1 MKKPPENPIAI
12 QSPSIAPSF
21 PIPFLTPSTN
31 QSEITQS
38 DIDTINMA
46 AVNLYKQWCNV
57 DMTINELARL
67 FRTTTDFSKHR
78 RAIMEMPYGVKETTK
93 TKRFIV
99 EPVD

>member
-1 MKKPPENPIAI
+1 MKKPTENTLP
-12 QSPSIAPSF
+12 SPSSTPSF
-21 PIPFLTPSTN
+21 PIPFLTPQSS

-46 AVNLYKQWCNV
+46 AVNLYKQWCSV

-67 FRTTTDFSKHR
+67 FKFTTDFSKHR